1 MQVRVLPPEAQL
13 RRHQAEATRL
23 VARDRLNTGK
33 LLALKTAGAEHAT
46 LCAYVKVDDLLG
58 YLGDLVQQVGI
69 LESTPPTGPVF
80 NPRNPWVG
88 GDSLPLMRPL
98 DSSIILY

>member
-1 MQVRVLPPEAQL
+1 MLPPEAQL

-46 LCAYVKVDDLLG
+46 LCAFVKVDNLLG
-58 YLGDLVQQVGI
+58 YLGDLVHQVGMI
-69 LESTPPTGPVF
+69 LES
-80 NPRNPWVG
+80 NPEDDIATAPEYTA
-88 GDSLPLMRPL
+88 SL
-98 DSSIILY
+98 SV

>member
-1 MQVRVLPPEAQL
+1 MRVLPPEAPL
-13 RRHQAEATRL
+13 RQHQAEVTSL
-23 VARDRLNTGK
+23 VAREKLNLGK
-33 LLALKTAGAEHAT
+33 MMALKTASAEHAT

-58 YLGDLVQQVGI
+58 YLGDLVHQVGI

>member
-46 LCAYVKVDDLLG
+46 LCAFVKVDNLLG
-58 YLGDLVQQVGI
+58 YLGDLVHQVGMI
-69 LESTPPTGPVF
+69 LESTHPLVPVF
-80 NPRNPWVG
+80 NPRSPWVEG
-88 GDSLPLMRPL
+88 TVCP
-98 DSSIILY
+98 